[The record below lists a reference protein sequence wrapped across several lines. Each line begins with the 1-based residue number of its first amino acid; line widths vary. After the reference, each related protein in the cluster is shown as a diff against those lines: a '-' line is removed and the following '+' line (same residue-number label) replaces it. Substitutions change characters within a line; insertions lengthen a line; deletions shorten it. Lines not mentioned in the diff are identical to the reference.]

1 MRALARTFTG
11 GVRAFVSRTARALA
25 RFLDTPAVAAAEPAP
40 FSMTFPA
47 RTRPQGGAATHM
59 GPLEP
64 ESEEHNA
71 ETAGAKWYG
80 SPTEIGI
87 AQKMVRDAH
96 VRKSLEYIRAPIAAA
111 TWDFQAPEK
120 TALAA
125 EIADFCRYNFFA
137 LNDWRRVVRD
147 GFLYLRDGF
156 SLLELVEAVS
166 LIPSTRFPMHPGRGV
181 GLVLRGFEHRP
192 AWSITGW
199 KQSAASPAQL
209 EHVQQYV
216 SGGGAEVAGYR
227 TIDAARLLR
236 FTWEQ
241 EGAYF
246 PGNAPLRSGYGP
258 WKTKLVYL
266 VVEAIKHER
275 QGVGTPAMKLP
286 PDAGDLEVDAAEQ
299 ILSEMRAHHKG
310 YVIEPD
316 GFAFRWENGGDT
328 TNIGEAIERCNR
340 DIAYNV
346 GFGHMLLG
354 ISGNKGSFALASTQD
369 GQAQIGIE
377 DHAAFFCGCVNHG
390 LDGWSPVRRL
400 VEANYGVGAPV
411 PRLVARNLPTR
422 DWSKYL
428 AQLPALV
435 NARLLTGDDTL
446 EGFLREAM
454 TLPARDWTTTREM
467 PAPPRTP
474 PGAPTPDAEDEDTAS
489 WKDAA

>member
-156 SLLELVEAVS
+156 SLLELVEAV
-166 LIPSTRFPMHPGRGV
+166 
-181 GLVLRGFEHRP
+181 
-192 AWSITGW
+192 
-199 KQSAASPAQL
+199 
-209 EHVQQYV
+209 
-216 SGGGAEVAGYR
+216 
-227 TIDAARLLR
+227 
-236 FTWEQ
+236 
-241 EGAYF
+241 
-246 PGNAPLRSGYGP
+246 
-258 WKTKLVYL
+258 
-266 VVEAIKHER
+266 ER
-275 QGVGTPAMKLP
+275 K
-286 PDAGDLEVDAAEQ
+286 
-299 ILSEMRAHHKG
+299 
-310 YVIEPD
+310 
-316 GFAFRWENGGDT
+316 
-328 TNIGEAIERCNR
+328 
-340 DIAYNV
+340 
-346 GFGHMLLG
+346 
-354 ISGNKGSFALASTQD
+354 ALAS
-369 GQAQIGIE
+369 AL
-377 DHAAFFCGCVNHG
+377 AAKLG
-390 LDGWSPVRRL
+390 LDETHGARHLAGHRRR
-400 VEANYGVGAPV
+400 VVAGRVHVHKATRRDRFGVFIDGLQVAGAA
-411 PRLVARNLPTR
+411 LGHG
-422 DWSKYL
+422 
-428 AQLPALV
+428 AQ
-435 NARLLTGDDTL
+435 
-446 EGFLREAM
+446 
-454 TLPARDWTTTREM
+454 
-467 PAPPRTP
+467 
-474 PGAPTPDAEDEDTAS
+474 
-489 WKDAA
+489 